1 MPKEESFLWNL
12 YEEKDENKILE
23 SSCSEETYSL
33 ENHKEYH
40 FKNFNEHSKYTR
52 KNFHDDLLGVIEKYM
67 PKNIFTTSEFDTHGD
82 HSGLYYFVVEILKE
96 LREKNNYE
104 PNLYSGIVHSCDG
117 DENWPI
123 ITEEVSEFT
132 CPKLLE
138 ETSNLKWSEALSFI
152 VPKEMQ
158 CNNLKENLKREAIS
172 KHRTALKPDAIE
184 FLYSFVKKNEVFWKI
199 KW

>member
-67 PKNIFTTSEFDTHGD
+67 PKIFLQPLSLIPT
-82 HSGLYYFVVEILKE
+82 EIIAD
-96 LREKNNYE
+96 Y
-104 PNLYSGIVHSCDG
+104 IVFCS
-117 DENWPI
+117 
-123 ITEEVSEFT
+123 
-132 CPKLLE
+132 
-138 ETSNLKWSEALSFI
+138 
-152 VPKEMQ
+152 
-158 CNNLKENLKREAIS
+158 
-172 KHRTALKPDAIE
+172 
-184 FLYSFVKKNEVFWKI
+184 
-199 KW
+199 